1 MIRLAILAVGRGEM
15 SLHSAAVYVR
25 VHSVLSVVP
34 HGQLP
39 FSIDFVHYRQVKECV
54 MDGDNL
60 SYRKGDFIEIAV
72 FRLHLF
78 SAE

>member
-1 MIRLAILAVGRGEM
+1 M

-39 FSIDFVHYRQVKECV
+39 FSIDFVHYRQVKEYV
-54 MDGDNL
+54 MD
-60 SYRKGDFIEIAV
+60 
-72 FRLHLF
+72 
-78 SAE
+78 